1 MDRPLREALTWAQTH
16 IDGER
21 HKESITLE
29 TVQML
34 VIRLGRN
41 MHGRSCAGEEHI
53 TGNCKRFCHTESITL
68 TALFLCSNVF

>member
-34 VIRLGRN
+34 VIRLWAETW
-41 MHGRSCAGEEHI
+41 MVEAVQVRS
-53 TGNCKRFCHTESITL
+53 TL
-68 TALFLCSNVF
+68 LGTRKGSVTQSQ